1 MQKNIEKLTL
11 ELSSLL
17 LDTRSMI
24 CTAESCTGGL
34 IAKTLTDLAG
44 SSEWF
49 ERGFVTYSNAS
60 KVDMLGVLAETLQKF
75 GAVSEQVVDEMVK
88 GAIFHSKAQ
97 IAIAVSGVAGP
108 GGGSNDK
115 PVGTVCFGFMLWGQ
129 CVTETH
135 LYEGD
140 RRQVRESSLRHALE
154 RLIQLIK
161 IQG

>member
-1 MQKNIEKLTL
+1 MKKTIEKLTL
-11 ELSSLL
+11 ELSTLL
-17 LDTRSMI
+17 LDTHSMI

-49 ERGFVTYSNAS
+49 ERGFVTYSNQS
-60 KVDMLGVLAETLQKF
+60 KFDMLGVLPQTLQRF

-88 GAIFHSKAQ
+88 GAILHSKAQ
-97 IAIAVSGVAGP
+97 LAIAVSGIAGP
-108 GGGSNDK
+108 GGGSSDK

-135 LYEGD
+135 LFEGD
-140 RRQVRESSLRHALE
+140 RRHVRESSLQHALA
-154 RLIQLIK
+154 RLIELIK